1 MSFAKDFTTP
11 ITSFDPV
18 VAQLIAHEKQRQHD
32 GLEMIPSES
41 FPSKAVLEALGSVLN
56 NKYSE
61 GYPKKRYY
69 GGNEFVDEVEQ
80 LAIDRAKQLFG
91 AEHVNVQPYS
101 GSPANAAI
109 YFALLERGD
118 KVMGM
123 SLAQGGHLTH
133 GHTVNFSGKY
143 YSFSQYGLD
152 KKTEQ
157 LDMDAVRKQALVEQ
171 PKIIVS
177 GYTAYPRSIDFK
189 QFAEIATEV
198 GAYSMVDMSH
208 IAGLIAGDAH
218 QSPFPFT
225 DVVMTTTHKTLCGPR
240 GAMIL
245 SKIEDPLKQKYHSES
260 KLTLAQRIDKAVF
273 PGLQGGPHNHAI
285 AAKAVAFGEAL
296 QPSFKIF
303 AQQIVKNAQALAD
316 SLMEQG
322 LRLVSGGT
330 DNHLLLV
337 DLTKLGVTG
346 QQAETALDKAGITVN
361 KNTIPYDPRGPFDP
375 SGIRLGTPALTCR
388 GMKEAEMKDIGLW
401 IAEAVKNYENEER
414 LKHVR
419 ANVFDLTKQYHMY
432 D

>member
-1 MSFAKDFTTP
+1 MTFAKDFSTS
-11 ITSFDPV
+11 ITSADPI
-18 VAQLIAHEKQRQHD
+18 VAALIAAEKKRQHD

-41 FPSKAVLEALGSVLN
+41 FPSKAVLEALGSVFN

-91 AEHVNVQPYS
+91 AEHANVQPYS

-123 SLAQGGHLTH
+123 SLSQGGHLTH
-133 GHTVNFSGKY
+133 GHSVNFSGKY
-143 YSFSQYGLD
+143 YSFSQYGVD
-152 KKTEQ
+152 KETEQ
-157 LDMDAVRKQALVEQ
+157 IDMDAVRKMAVAEQ
-171 PKIIVS
+171 PKMIIS

-189 QFAEIATEV
+189 GFAEIATEV

-208 IAGLIAGDAH
+208 IAGLIAGDSH
-218 QSPFPFT
+218 PSPFPFT
-225 DVVMTTTHKTLCGPR
+225 DVVMSTTHKTLCGPR

-245 SKIEDPLKQKYHSES
+245 SKKDDPLREKYHPES
-260 KLTLAQRIDKAVF
+260 KLGIAQRIDKAVF

-303 AQQIVKNAQALAD
+303 AKQIVKNAQALAV
-316 SLMEQG
+316 SLQAEG

-346 QQAETALDKAGITVN
+346 QQAETALDAACITVN
-361 KNTIPYDPRGPFDP
+361 KNTVPYDVRGPFDP

-388 GMKEAEMKDIGLW
+388 GMKEQEMQDIGKW
-401 IAEAVKNYENEER
+401 IGTVVKNWNDPAAIE
-414 LKHVR
+414 KVR
-419 ANVFDLTKQYHMY
+419 SSVMDLTKQYQMY
-432 D
+432 E

>member
-1 MSFAKDFTTP
+1 MKDFTSSLETL
-11 ITSFDPV
+11 DP
-18 VAQLIAHEKQRQHD
+18 AIATFIANEKQRQHD

-41 FPSKAVLEALGSVLN
+41 FPSKAVLEALGSVFN

-80 LAIDRAKQLFG
+80 LAIDRAKKLFG
-91 AEHVNVQPYS
+91 AEHANVQPYS

-123 SLAQGGHLTH
+123 SLSQGGHLTH
-133 GHTVNFSGKY
+133 GHSVNFSGKY
-143 YSFSQYGLD
+143 YSFAQYGVD
-152 KKTEQ
+152 KETEQ
-157 LDMDAVRKQALVEQ
+157 IDMDAVRKMAIVEQ
-171 PKIIVS
+171 PKMIVS
-177 GYTAYPRSIDFK
+177 GFTAYPRTIDFK
-189 QFAEIATEV
+189 QFAEIAADV

-218 QSPFPFT
+218 PSPFPFT

-245 SKIEDPLKQKYHSES
+245 SKLEDPLKQKYHPES

-303 AQQIVKNAQALAD
+303 AQQIVKNAQALAE
-316 SLMEQG
+316 SLLEQG

-388 GMKEAEMKDIGLW
+388 GMKESEMKDIGIW

-414 LKHVR
+414 LKRVR
-419 ANVFDLTKQYHMY
+419 GHVFDLTKQYSLY
-432 D
+432 

>member
-1 MSFAKDFTTP
+1 MKDFT
-11 ITSFDPV
+11 SSL
-18 VAQLIAHEKQRQHD
+18 AQLDPAVAILVSSEKQRQHD

-69 GGNEFVDEVEQ
+69 GGNEFVDEIEQ
-80 LAIDRAKQLFG
+80 LAIDRAKKLFC
-91 AEHVNVQPYS
+91 AEHANVQPYS

-123 SLAQGGHLTH
+123 SLSQGGHLTH

-152 KKTEQ
+152 KKTER
-157 LDMDAVRKQALVEQ
+157 LDMDAVRKLALLEQ
-171 PKIIVS
+171 PKMIVS
-177 GYTAYPRSIDFK
+177 GYTAYPRAIDFK
-189 QFAEIATEV
+189 HFAEIASEV

-208 IAGLIAGDAH
+208 IAGLIAGGAH

-245 SKIEDPLKQKYHSES
+245 SKIEDPLKQKYHPES

-296 QPSFKIF
+296 QPSFTVF
-303 AQQIVKNAQALAD
+303 AHQIVKNAQALAD

-346 QQAETALDKAGITVN
+346 QQAETALDRAGITVN

-388 GMKEAEMKDIGLW
+388 GMKEAEMKDIGHW
-401 IAEAVKNYENEER
+401 IAEAVKNYENQER
-414 LKHVR
+414 LNHVR
-419 ANVFDLTKQYHMY
+419 EKVLDLTKQYQMY
-432 D
+432 G